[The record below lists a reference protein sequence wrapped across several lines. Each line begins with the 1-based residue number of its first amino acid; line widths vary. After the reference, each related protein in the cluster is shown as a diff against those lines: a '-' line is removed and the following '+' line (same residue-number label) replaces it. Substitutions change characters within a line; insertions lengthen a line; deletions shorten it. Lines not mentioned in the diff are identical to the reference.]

1 MGAKELKCLAVLLPT
16 MRYGTAVH
24 EKKQKNNESV
34 FKKSLDTWVIV
45 YDRAKFYKIK
55 WVHKNIYN
63 T

>member
-34 FKKSLDTWVIV
+34 FKKSLDTWVN
-45 YDRAKFYKIK
+45 DGAKIYKIK
-55 WVHKNIYN
+55 WVHKSI
-63 T
+63 

>member
-1 MGAKELKCLAVLLPT
+1 MPGSIITNDEIWHSSAWKET
-16 MRYGTAVH
+16 
-24 EKKQKNNESV
+24 KNNESV

-63 T
+63 S